1 LAEEAP
7 VPDEYETPALMA
19 EGLIIFPNM
28 EVVVTVNDSRNRAAL
43 EAARREKGL
52 VVSAPASKS
61 GGVTGEIGVLV
72 HLQESLSEHGGGAR
86 VRLRGLWRVHL
97 ERVIDGEEYTR
108 VRFAKAEE
116 VAHSDQS
123 TRPEVMRKVL
133 DQIDEFVRLIPGI
146 PTGIVGMLRDAGTPG
161 ELADFC
167 AYSPQFTE
175 EERLD
180 LLRTLD
186 PEQRLLKISRMFERQ
201 LTALR
206 NATEIKTIPE
216 CDTCAD
222 LADQAIESEPSQR
235 AEHMSAFLTH
245 VVSEHPAELLALL
258 AEKYGPG
265 FMSKRALK

>member
-1 LAEEAP
+1 MTDESSL
-7 VPDEYETPALMA
+7 PDEYETPALMA
-19 EGLIIFPNM
+19 EGLIIFPHM
-28 EVVVTVNDSRNRAAL
+28 EVVVTVSDSRNRAAL

-52 VVSAPASKS
+52 VVSAPASRS
-61 GGVTGEIGVLV
+61 GDVTGEIGVLV

-97 ERVIDGEEYTR
+97 ERIINGEEYTR
-108 VRFAKAEE
+108 VRFANAE
-116 VAHSDQS
+116 VAHSDQA
-123 TRPEVMRKVL
+123 TRPEVMHRVL

-146 PTGIVGMLRDAGTPG
+146 PAGIVGMLRDASSPG
-161 ELADFC
+161 ELADIC

-201 LTALR
+201 LTVLR

-216 CDTCAD
+216 CDICAD
-222 LADQAIESEPSQR
+222 LADQALESEASQR

-258 AEKYGPG
+258 AEKYGPA
-265 FMSKRALK
+265 FMSKRALR